1 MNMSS
6 QVLAKKTMV
15 LISFALFSLIFV
27 GAVFA
32 FETASV
38 VEGKEHA
45 SYLSWLIIAY
55 VAGLSMIVLPCTLPL
70 VFIIVP
76 MSIGQGYKKGLSM
89 ALLFGA
95 GLTITIASYG
105 MAIATIGKTASL
117 DQISTIMFLIA
128 GIAAFVFGLSQL
140 KLISLKI
147 PSYSGT
153 PKIIQNRGDYTK
165 SFFMGL
171 LLGNAGVGCPN
182 PLFYWLLIYIAGTG
196 SVEIGASLGVV
207 HGVGRA
213 IPLILMSVLA
223 IIGINATKTLTQK
236 RVSMEKATGWMLIV
250 IAAFLIIN
258 GLPEGHEWY
267 EETFVHE
274 GWNRLIEITPIPA
287 EFEMDAHGHEQDEV
301 KSLNPRSSN
310 LFISPPS
317 FLLVRIMH
325 RFSSRSDESADLSA
339 LRHARGHPFAGRPPQ
354 TYSLQHVEEAGGT
367 RLRVVQHRRCAA
379 HAG

>member
-1 MNMSS
+1 MSS
-6 QVLAKKTMV
+6 QVLAKKSLV

-27 GAVFA
+27 GIIFSLG
-32 FETASV
+32 TGTI
-38 VEGKEHA
+38 VEGKEHT
-45 SYLSWLIIAY
+45 SYLSWLVIAY

-76 MSIGQGYKKGLSM
+76 MSLGQGHKKGLSM

-140 KLISLKI
+140 KLISLKM

-196 SVEIGASLGVV
+196 SIEIGASLGVV

-213 IPLILMSVLA
+213 IPLVLMSVLA

-258 GLPEGHEWY
+258 GLPGGHEWY

-274 GWNRLIEITPIPA
+274 GWNRLVEITPIPA
-287 EFEMDAHGHEQDEV
+287 EFEMDAHEHGEAELV
-301 KSLNPRSSN
+301 KNYIP
-310 LFISPPS
+310 
-317 FLLVRIMH
+317 LV
-325 RFSSRSDESADLSA
+325 
-339 LRHARGHPFAGRPPQ
+339 FAGLIIAPIIAYFYRKKMEVIQ
-354 TYSLQHVEEAGGT
+354 
-367 RLRVVQHRRCAA
+367 
-379 HAG
+379 